1 MSTKAAAYPKRR
13 QYYIDKDFQTKFML
27 KFCLLILIGG
37 LLSFALTMFVSQD
50 TLTSSYNGSK
60 LVIEKTSSAIMPS
73 VIIATVITTVVISVI
88 AAIMMLFVTHKI
100 AGPMYRFEN
109 DLKVIAEGDLKKQIR
124 LRDGDQFSGV
134 VGSLN
139 EMVESLNDKV
149 SEVNDDLEKLTVQAK
164 EQNLPEPFIN
174 RLIECGEKINER
186 FKI

>member
-1 MSTKAAAYPKRR
+1 MSTEVRAYPKRR
-13 QYYIDKDFQTKFML
+13 QYFIDKSFQAKFML
-27 KFCLLILIGG
+27 KFCLLILVGG
-37 LLSFALTMFVSQD
+37 ALSVALTMMISQD

-73 VIIATVITTVVISVI
+73 VIIATIVTTVVISII
-88 AAIMMLFVTHKI
+88 AIIVMVFVSHKI

-109 DLKVIAEGDLKKQIR
+109 DLKIIAEGDLKKEIR

-139 EMVESLNDKV
+139 NMVGSLNDKV
-149 SEVNDDLEKLTVQAK
+149 SEVCDDLDDLIIQAK
-164 EQNLPEPFIN
+164 EQDLPEPFIN
-174 RLIECGEKINER
+174 RLIECREKINDR